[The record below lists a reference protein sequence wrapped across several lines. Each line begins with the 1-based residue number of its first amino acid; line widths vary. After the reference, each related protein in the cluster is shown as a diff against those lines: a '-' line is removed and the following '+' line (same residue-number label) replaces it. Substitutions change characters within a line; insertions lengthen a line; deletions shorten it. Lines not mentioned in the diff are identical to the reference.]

1 MADSFE
7 TFDVAVLGGG
17 NAALCATLRAAE
29 QGARVI
35 VLERAPKVF
44 RGGNSRHSRNLRCMH
59 AAPTDLLTDAYS
71 EDEFMTDLLRVTG
84 GATNE
89 TLARMVVRASA
100 DVPARMRRRG
110 VRFQPSLRGTLHL
123 GRTNAFFLGGGK
135 ALLNSYYAAAERL
148 GVRVMYDADVV
159 GIEITDGRFQSVDV
173 RSHGDTLQVRASA
186 VVLAAGGFE
195 SNLEWLKEIWGDAA
209 DNFLIRGTPYNTGTV
224 LKLMLEAG
232 AESVGDPAQCHAVA
246 IDARAPKFDGGI
258 VTRLDCVSLGIVV
271 NKHGDRFYDE
281 GEDFWPKRYA
291 IWGRLVAQQP
301 DQIAYSIIDAK
312 AVGRFIPSVFPP
324 IAAHS
329 IRELAPLV
337 AVPAGTLAATV
348 ERFNNAVRPGTFD
361 HEVLDDCRTEGLVP
375 NKTHWARRLDTPPFW
390 AYPLRPGI
398 TFTYLGVTVDERARV
413 VMKGGGPATNIFAAG
428 EIMAGNILGKGYV
441 AGVGMTIGTVFGEIA
456 GREAA
461 RLRHSAA
468 SDSVLRASSDTS
480 ARQAGDR
487 AS

>member
-1 MADSFE
+1 VYE
-7 TFDVAVLGGG
+7 VAVLGGG
-17 NAALCATLRAAE
+17 NAALCAALAASE
-29 QGARVI
+29 HGARVI
-35 VLERAPKVF
+35 VLERAPRVF
-44 RGGNSRHSRNLRCMH
+44 RGGNSRHTRNFRCMH
-59 AAPTDLLTDAYS
+59 TAPTDVLTDSYS

-89 TLARMVVRASA
+89 ALARMVVRASA
-100 DVPARMRRRG
+100 DAPARMRRFG
-110 VRFQPSLRGTLHL
+110 VRLQPSLRGTLHL

-135 ALLNSYYAAAERL
+135 ALMNSYYAAAERR
-148 GVRVMYDADVV
+148 GVEVVYDADVI
-159 GIEITDGRFQSVDV
+159 GLQIEDGRFESATV
-173 RSHGDTLQVRASA
+173 RIDGHERQIRARA

-195 SNLEWLKEIWGDAA
+195 SNLEWLREIWGEAA
-209 DNFLIRGTPYNTGTV
+209 DNFLIRGTPYNTGAV
-224 LKLMLEAG
+224 LKLMLDAG
-232 AESVGDPAQCHAVA
+232 AEPVGDPTQCHAVA

-271 NKHGDRFYDE
+271 NKYGDRFYDE

-312 AVGRFIPSVFPP
+312 AVGHFMPSVFPP
-324 IAAHS
+324 IAAGS
-329 IRELAPLV
+329 IRELAALID
-337 AVPAGTLAATV
+337 VPAGTLAGTV
-348 ERFNNAVRPGTFD
+348 ERFNSAVRPGTFD
-361 HEVLDDCRTEGLVP
+361 HETLDDCRTDGLVP

-398 TFTYLGVTVDERARV
+398 TFTYLGVKVDERARV
-413 VMKGGGPATNIFAAG
+413 VLRGGPTANVFAAG

-461 RLRHSAA
+461 GVRKSA
-468 SDSVLRASSDTS
+468 SQTGHRAS
-480 ARQAGDR
+480 
-487 AS
+487 

>member
-1 MADSFE
+1 VAPSE
-7 TFDVAVLGGG
+7 VYEVAVLGGG
-17 NAALCATLRAAE
+17 NAALCAALAASE
-29 QGARVI
+29 RGARVI
-35 VLERAPKVF
+35 VLERAPRVF
-44 RGGNSRHSRNLRCMH
+44 RGGNSRHTRNLRCMH
-59 AAPTDLLTDAYS
+59 TAPTDVLTGSYS

-100 DVPARMRRRG
+100 DAPARMRRFG
-110 VRFQPSLRGTLHL
+110 VRLQPSLRGTLHL

-135 ALLNSYYAAAERL
+135 ALMNSYYAAAERR
-148 GVRVMYDADVV
+148 GVEVVYNADVI
-159 GIEITDGRFQSVDV
+159 GLQIQDGRFESATV
-173 RSHGDTLQVRASA
+173 RIDGRERQVRARS

-224 LKLMLEAG
+224 LKLMLDAG
-232 AESVGDPAQCHAVA
+232 AEPVGDPTQCHAVA

-312 AVGRFIPSVFPP
+312 AVGRFMPSVFPP
-324 IAAHS
+324 IAASS
-329 IRELAPLV
+329 IRELAALID
-337 AVPAGTLAATV
+337 VPAGTLAGTV
-348 ERFNNAVRPGTFD
+348 DRFNGAVRPGTFN
-361 HEVLDDCRTEGLVP
+361 HETLDDCRTDGLVP
-375 NKTHWARRLDTPPFW
+375 NKTHWAQRLDTPPFW

-398 TFTYLGVTVDERARV
+398 TFTYLGVKVDERARV
-413 VMKGGGPATNIFAAG
+413 VLRGGPAANIFAAG
-428 EIMAGNILGKGYV
+428 EIMAGNILGKGYI
-441 AGVGMTIGTVFGEIA
+441 AGAGMTIGTVFGEIA
-456 GREAA
+456 GREA
-461 RLRHSAA
+461 RR
-468 SDSVLRASSDTS
+468 
-480 ARQAGDR
+480 G
-487 AS
+487 